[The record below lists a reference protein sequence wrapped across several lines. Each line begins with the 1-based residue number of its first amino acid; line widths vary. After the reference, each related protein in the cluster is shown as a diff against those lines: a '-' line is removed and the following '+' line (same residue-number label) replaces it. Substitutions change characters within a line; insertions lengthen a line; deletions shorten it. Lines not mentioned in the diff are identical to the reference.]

1 MNNAATLS
9 SQAMA
14 ARSFSYL
21 DGLNE
26 EQKKAV
32 EALDGPVLML
42 AGAGTGKTKALTDR
56 VVHLLNMRRA
66 NPNQILAVTFT
77 NKAAKEMKNRVGAM
91 LGQVVEGMPW
101 MGTFHSISVKILRRN
116 AELVGL
122 KANFTILDTDDQL
135 RLLKQLTKAENIDEK
150 RWPARQLAGLIDR
163 WKNRAWLPAQV
174 PS

>member
-1 MNNAATLS
+1 MSREENKKMNNAATLS

-42 AGAGTGKTKALTDR
+42 AGAGTGKTKALTAR

-135 RLLKQLTKAENIDEK
+135 RLLKQLME
-150 RWPARQLAGLIDR
+150 
-163 WKNRAWLPAQV
+163 V
-174 PS
+174 V